1 MVTMG
6 VSSYND
12 VEFGH
17 SSISENRIYH
27 IGVRFVA
34 AINQHV
40 VTVTFHK
47 SCISLAYINTVLL
60 KRADFIKFR
69 NKWIQNFLCFPGGFW
84 VGYSD
89 NRGHFKVIILHF
101 SITNVLS

>member
-27 IGVRFVA
+27 VGVRFVA
-34 AINQHV
+34 TIDQHV
-40 VTVTFHK
+40 VAIAFHK
-47 SCISLAYINTVLL
+47 SCISLA
-60 KRADFIKFR
+60 
-69 NKWIQNFLCFPGGFW
+69 
-84 VGYSD
+84 
-89 NRGHFKVIILHF
+89 
-101 SITNVLS
+101 

>member
-27 IGVRFVA
+27 VGVRFVST
-34 AINQHV
+34 IDQHV
-40 VTVTFHK
+40 VAIAFHK
-47 SCISLAYINTVLL
+47 SCISLAYINIVNR
-60 KRADFIKFR
+60 KGGISGEHSIVIDIFR
-69 NKWIQNFLCFPGGFW
+69 
-84 VGYSD
+84 
-89 NRGHFKVIILHF
+89 
-101 SITNVLS
+101 